1 MDDMTNPSAKAMGG
15 NLEELMER
23 SPFLVARAA
32 LAAARALG
40 APGALAV
47 NGLGASVNILR

>member
-1 MDDMTNPSAKAMGG
+1 MTNPSAKAMGG

-47 NGLGASVNILR
+47 NGLGALVNILR